1 MDTNEREREKGQEKG
16 NEKDRQQESPKSIDA
31 KERGREKG
39 REEYDEK
46 DEWKETTKSIGGNEG
61 EKAKEEGRCDEKDQE
76 RESPKSSVRLTT
88 RDKELL
94 AHVATARYLTL
105 SQLKRV
111 VFVKSLVAKQGVR
124 ASGKEGPSDVV
135 CRRRLMKL
143 CAGRAPY
150 LRRLQYRDH
159 EGVAVA
165 VYASELLGHSIAR
178 QVLSRAPPALGQDV
192 KAQFL
197 EHTLRL
203 NDLYVALAEGCARQ
217 RVPPSR
223 YPFWW
228 NSTEIAGLPWQE
240 RSDRTGR
247 MEERR
252 LAPDAV
258 LQLAAERVRIFLECE
273 MGGHPLIR
281 RDENAL
287 GSALSKL
294 NRYAA
299 FVVEGGPQT
308 FYAQKYPDGWRAEL
322 VFLVHSEERAANLT
336 GVIAGWRE
344 QNKAVPLVATAL
356 SFAQAA
362 GHLCARFRL
371 PAPQEDPASA
381 ARAELRLTCSFVS
394 QVAATYKA
402 VRQYLRANP
411 AVRTQGCPYPEYT
424 PEFERMVA
432 LVERYR
438 TQLGNK
444 Q

>member
-1 MDTNEREREKGQEKG
+1 
-16 NEKDRQQESPKSIDA
+16 
-31 KERGREKG
+31 
-39 REEYDEK
+39 
-46 DEWKETTKSIGGNEG
+46 
-61 EKAKEEGRCDEKDQE
+61 
-76 RESPKSSVRLTT
+76 
-88 RDKELL
+88 
-94 AHVATARYLTL
+94 
-105 SQLKRV
+105 
-111 VFVKSLVAKQGVR
+111 
-124 ASGKEGPSDVV
+124 
-135 CRRRLMKL
+135 MKL
-143 CAGRAPY
+143 CAGKAPY

-178 QVLSRAPPALGQDV
+178 QVLRRAPAALGQDV

-197 EHTLRL
+197 EHTVRL

-217 RVPPSR
+217 RIPPSR

-240 RSDRTGR
+240 RSERTGR

-258 LQLAAERVRIFLECE
+258 LELAAERVRIFLECE
-273 MGGHPLIR
+273 MGGHPLVR

-322 VFLVHSEERAANLT
+322 VFLVHSEERAANLS

-362 GHLCARFRL
+362 AHLCARFRL
-371 PAPQEDPASA
+371 PAPPEDPALA

-411 AVRTQGCPYPEYT
+411 AVQTQGCPYPEYT

-438 TQLGNK
+438 K
-444 Q
+444 QPGSKP